1 MKYTYMS
8 ELPYTFFF
16 LERKTMAFPKILDEM
31 NEQFGDN
38 VCVDS
43 DYFRPSVWRLY
54 ESHFSGVLFAALLCR
69 HK

>member
-16 LERKTMAFPKILDEM
+16 WERKTMAFPKIHDEM

-54 ESHFSGVLFAALLCR
+54 ESHFPGYFFATLFC
-69 HK
+69 